1 MCWRPTS
8 NVFALTDRRP
18 WLYWPGPPV
27 HTQKSSRSLACTCCV
42 YVWDGRGV
50 RGQSVG
56 GMEWNDCIGAGSHTR
71 AESRR
76 PISLGEARG
85 LVDPRQGIRPTDRSI
100 DRLPDS
106 ATGPHAPMATHPIES
121 TNVWGLQ
128 RGRCIDWGAAAG
140 SRRRRVRHRLPSN
153 GAFARTGA
161 AWAGRACWHD
171 DGGRPRPPI
180 CDGGRFRLLRT
191 RRTTDTS
198 TKAMRWV
205 DRFSLGGFGSIT
217 WIDRGGGRASGWM
230 VVHHD
235 IAQPQHIIGYY

>member
-1 MCWRPTS
+1 MCCCPPS
-8 NVFALTDRRP
+8 YVFALTDRRP

-27 HTQKSSRSLACTCCV
+27 HAQKSSRSLVCACCV

-71 AESRR
+71 KVVAQSAW
-76 PISLGEARG
+76 ARHVG
-85 LVDPRQGIRPTDRSI
+85 WLIQGKASDRSI
-100 DRLPDS
+100 DRSIDQLPDS
-106 ATGPHAPMATHPIES
+106 ATGPHAPTATHPIES

-140 SRRRRVRHRLPSN
+140 SRRRRVRRRLPSN

-161 AWAGRACWHD
+161 ARAGRACWHD

-180 CDGGRFRLLRT
+180 CDGGRFRSLGT

-205 DRFSLGGFGSIT
+205 DRFSLGGLGSIT
-217 WIDRGGGRASGWM
+217 WINRGGGRAS
-230 VVHHD
+230 
-235 IAQPQHIIGYY
+235 